1 MKYLNRIGFFLGLL
15 FVWIFLGQQP
25 HQKRQFK
32 YSKDLSPSI
41 VLEKGDKYGEVFE
54 ELSWLKGEKHY
65 ETVVKDLIY
74 FSALISGSY
83 LDYLDLIENTGVK
96 VPFSFHH
103 FSTLHDQC
111 KPFFKEE
118 GISKES
124 FKELFLYA
132 LLLKE
137 IEDSQEFKERG
148 WIYGVFSVKELFVM
162 HQDLLPSLGRFDEA
176 QKNLLLKIL
185 ETEKCEDKDAFFQA
199 ILQKLSS

>member
-1 MKYLNRIGFFLGLL
+1 MKFLNRIGFFLGLL
-15 FVWIFLGQQP
+15 FVAIFLVQQP

-32 YSKDLSPSI
+32 YSKDFSKGI
-41 VLEKGDKYGEVFE
+41 VSQNGDKYSHIFE
-54 ELSWLKGEKHY
+54 ELSWLKGEKQY
-65 ETVVKDLIY
+65 DAVVKDLI
-74 FSALISGSY
+74 FFNALISGSY
-83 LDYLDLIENTGVK
+83 IDYLDLIENNGLK

-118 GISKES
+118 SVSKES

-132 LLLKE
+132 ILLKE